1 MGVQYELLGHS
12 RVEVPIT
19 LRGVIEGYYRGID
32 GLGDVGSVAQDC
44 LHQSPVIPHD
54 GALACGEGEG
64 LCPPQPDL

>member
-19 LRGVIEGYYRGID
+19 LGGVVEGYYRGID
-32 GLGDVGSVAQDC
+32 GLGDVGSVVQDC

-54 GALACGEGEG
+54 GALARGEGEG
-64 LCPPQPDL
+64 LSPPQPDL